1 MNTNK
6 KTNAN
11 HPKVTGW
18 LLRKI
23 IQANDYDYVV
33 GDLNE
38 SYQHT
43 VAEKGRLWAWFWCWQ
58 EVLRS
63 FPRFVKISVGC
74 RYAVFMNYLKI
85 VFRNIRKYKAY
96 SFINIAG
103 LATGMACCLLILL
116 WVHDEWQYDRYHKNT
131 DRIFRVYGKG
141 LINTSEINMP
151 YSPAPMAE
159 TLVDDCPEVESAVRL
174 YNPGEMLVKHGDRNF
189 TENRFL
195 FADASIFEVFTFPMI
210 RGNPETALIRP
221 HSLVLTKSTA
231 HKYFGDEDPMG
242 RMIVLNNGTDYQVTG
257 IVEDVPRQSH
267 FHFDILGSL
276 SSLDVSRTPHWI
288 SNTFYTYLV
297 LKEGYAPVA
306 LESKFPAMIAKY
318 MGPHVQQEMGVS
330 YEQFLASGNR
340 YGYYL
345 QSLADIHLHSNLNN
359 ELEANGDIRYVT
371 IFSAIALFVLL
382 IACANYMNLATARSA
397 ARAKEVGIRKVIGSN
412 RAQLIRQFL
421 AESVTLS
428 ILSLLIALLL
438 TQLLMPIFG
447 SLSGKSLNL
456 KGLANVYWMI
466 GLVGFTILVGVLAG
480 SCPAFYLASFRP
492 VAVMKGRI
500 RAGMKQSRLRSG
512 LVVFQFGISIFL
524 IVATLVISKQLR
536 FIQNRKLGFEK
547 EHLVLL
553 QGGQSL
559 GQQKD
564 AFKEALL
571 KHPNVYGVTGSS
583 TVPGKRF
590 GSTGFRIEQATAG
603 QMHML
608 LQIYADHDFMR
619 TYGIKI
625 IKGRDFSRE
634 MSTDVSN
641 VIINESAAHTFGLLD
656 PTGKRIVEVHPDP
669 TFNTMLNIIG
679 VVQDFHSESMHRRIQ
694 PLAIHL
700 FPDAMQY
707 LSIRIAPDDVAG
719 TLDYIKKQWVQFA
732 SGQPFDPTFLD
743 REYDALYSAEQR
755 TGQLY
760 TAFSVL
766 SIFIACMGLLGLAS
780 FYAEQRTKE
789 IGIRKVLGSS
799 VRGIVLLTTREFVKW
814 VVMANVLAWPLA
826 YFVMHRWLQN
836 FAYQTQIGIDVYV
849 LSAGLALV
857 IALSTVGYQIIRAAR
872 ADPVDALRYE

>member
-18 LLRKI
+18 LLKKI

-38 SYQHT
+38 FYQHT
-43 VAEKGRLWAWFWCWQ
+43 VMEKGRLRAWFWCWQ

-63 FPRFVKISVGC
+63 FPRFVKVSACC

-85 VFRNIRKYKAY
+85 VVRNIKKYKAY

-141 LINTSEINMP
+141 LINTSEINMAL
-151 YSPAPMAE
+151 SPAPMAQ
-159 TLVDDCPEVESAVRL
+159 TLVDECPEVESAVRL
-174 YNPGEMLVKHGDRNF
+174 YNPGNVLIRHGDRYF

-195 FADASIFEVFTFPMI
+195 FADASIFEVFTFPTI
-210 RGNPETALIRP
+210 RGNPETALMRP
-221 HSLVLTKSTA
+221 NSLVLTKSTA
-231 HKYFGDEDPMG
+231 QKYFGDEDPMG

-257 IVEDVPRQSH
+257 IVEDVPCQSH
-267 FHFDILGSL
+267 FHFDMLGSL
-276 SSLDVSRTPHWI
+276 NSLDISRTPHWI

-297 LKEGYAPVA
+297 LKEGYAPDA

-318 MGPHVQQEMGVS
+318 MGPHVQQEMGAS
-330 YEQFLASGNR
+330 FEQFLALGNR
-340 YGYYL
+340 YGFFL
-345 QSLADIHLHSNLNN
+345 QPLTDIHLHSNLNN
-359 ELEANGDIRYVT
+359 ELEANGDMRYVT
-371 IFSAIALFVLL
+371 MFSAIALFVLL

-397 ARAKEVGIRKVIGSN
+397 ARAKEVGIRKVAGSS
-412 RAQLIRQFL
+412 RTQLIRQFL
-421 AESVTLS
+421 TESVTVS

-438 TQLLMPIFG
+438 TQLLMPVFG
-447 SLSGKSLNL
+447 SLSGKSLNV
-456 KGLANVYWMI
+456 KVLANVYWII
-466 GLVGFTILVGVLAG
+466 GLVGFTTLVGVLAG
-480 SCPAFYLASFRP
+480 SYPAFYLASFRP
-492 VAVMKGRI
+492 AAVMKGKLK
-500 RAGMKQSRLRSG
+500 AGMKQSRLRSG

-524 IVATLVISKQLR
+524 IVATLVVSKQLR

-547 EHLVLL
+547 EHLILL
-553 QGGQSL
+553 QGSQSL

-590 GSTGFRIEQATAG
+590 GSTGFRIDQATAG

-608 LQIYADHDFMR
+608 LQIYADHDFIR

-625 IKGRDFSRE
+625 VQGRDFSRE
-634 MSTDVSN
+634 MSTDVSS
-641 VIINESAAHTFGLLD
+641 VIINESAARTFGLLN

-669 TFNTMLNIIG
+669 TFNDMLNIIG

-700 FPDAMQY
+700 YNAVRY
-707 LSIRIAPDDVAG
+707 VSIRIAPDDVAG

-743 REYDALYSAEQR
+743 REYDALYTAEQR

-760 TAFSVL
+760 SVFSGL
-766 SIFIACMGLLGLAS
+766 SIFIACLGLFGLAS
-780 FYAEQRTKE
+780 FSAEQRTKE

-814 VVMANVLAWPLA
+814 VVMANILAWPLA

-849 LSAGLALV
+849 FSSVLALM
-857 IALSTVGYQIIRAAR
+857 IALLTVGYQIIRVAR